1 MTVEKSEQEVL
12 EGKLDRAIAEAETKT
27 AKALDSITNKT
38 EDVEKDL
45 WAAAEAAEFA
55 SLVYA
60 LTYSLE
66 DSTGNTASRR
76 ELEETPSILSTA
88 SQNLKTVQTL
98 RGKGDKD
105 SLTESY
111 NLLRRTTDALR
122 NAYLAL
128 TKTSS
133 NRRVTN

>member
-1 MTVEKSEQEVL
+1 MTWRVPAVTVEKSEQEVL

-38 EDVEKDL
+38 EDAEKDL
-45 WAAAEAAEFA
+45 WAAAEAAQFA

-76 ELEETPSILSTA
+76 ELDEASSILNAS
-88 SQNLKTVQTL
+88 SQNLKTVPTL
-98 RGKGDKD
+98 RGTADKD
-105 SLTESY
+105 SLLTRY
-111 NLLRRTTDALR
+111 KLLRGTTRALR
-122 NAYLAL
+122 NVCHVC
-128 TKTSS
+128 TRTS
-133 NRRVTN
+133 

>member
-1 MTVEKSEQEVL
+1 MTVEKGEQEVL

-38 EDVEKDL
+38 EDAEKDL

-60 LTYSLE
+60 LTYGLE
-66 DSTGNTASRR
+66 DSGGNTASRR
-76 ELEETPSILSTA
+76 ELDETSSILNAS
-88 SQNLKTVQTL
+88 SQNLKTVQTH

-105 SLTESY
+105 SLMEGY
-111 NLLRRTTDALR
+111 KLLRGTTDALR
-122 NAYLAL
+122 NIYLVL
-128 TKTSS
+128 TRTSS
-133 NRRVTN
+133 KPQVTG